1 MERTWTW
8 TLAAPRAD
16 AWSLLADTA
25 RFNEGA
31 GFPRHAIREEPQPD
45 GSVVYMADC
54 RIGHYRLRWED
65 IPVDWVSAE
74 RFTHV
79 RRFVNGPFRS
89 LAATLVI
96 ADSDGGCRV
105 DYTLDVRPRNLLGRA
120 LLALGFMRGSGK
132 TIAAQF
138 ESVRRHLADPAI
150 RPYAAQPAPRPPDAE
165 RRVSAAVAAIEA
177 TAFGHGLAARL
188 ADEVLTAQ
196 ENDVRRI
203 RPLALT
209 RRWAVA
215 PRAVIECC
223 LQAVRSGLL
232 ELRWDLLCPN
242 CRAAKVSSTGL
253 DALPHGA
260 HCASCNV
267 DYDRDFSRNVECSF
281 VPNPAIRPLDGGE
294 FCLFG
299 PMSTPHV
306 VIQQTLEA
314 GEERV
319 VAFDTMPGPYRV
331 RTLHPTGAS
340 EVDHAGGA
348 FPSVIGDGETVVAR
362 PPSRPGTVVLRN
374 TSARRL
380 ILVVE
385 SRAWV
390 ADALTADRLT
400 ALQAFRDLFSEA
412 VLRPG
417 DDVGIA
423 RIALLFTDLRGST
436 ALYARIGDA
445 KAYRRVRTHFAYL
458 AAAVREH
465 DGAIV
470 KTIGDAVMAAF
481 VDPAEALRAAIA
493 TQQNVAALNHGD
505 ETPLVIKLG
514 LHVGPCI
521 AVTLNGRLDYF
532 GTTVNLAARLQGQSH
547 GGDVVMSDE
556 LARDPAVAT
565 ILDRFETT
573 TEAAAIKGFAAT
585 VPFRRFAPAALAAGP
600 SIRLDEQVLG

>member
-1 MERTWTW
+1 
-8 TLAAPRAD
+8 
-16 AWSLLADTA
+16 
-25 RFNEGA
+25 
-31 GFPRHAIREEPQPD
+31 
-45 GSVVYMADC
+45 
-54 RIGHYRLRWED
+54 
-65 IPVDWVSAE
+65 
-74 RFTHV
+74 
-79 RRFVNGPFRS
+79 
-89 LAATLVI
+89 
-96 ADSDGGCRV
+96 
-105 DYTLDVRPRNLLGRA
+105 
-120 LLALGFMRGSGK
+120 
-132 TIAAQF
+132 
-138 ESVRRHLADPAI
+138 
-150 RPYAAQPAPRPPDAE
+150 
-165 RRVSAAVAAIEA
+165 
-177 TAFGHGLAARL
+177 
-188 ADEVLTAQ
+188 
-196 ENDVRRI
+196 
-203 RPLALT
+203 
-209 RRWAVA
+209 
-215 PRAVIECC
+215 
-223 LQAVRSGLL
+223 
-232 ELRWDLLCPN
+232 
-242 CRAAKVSSTGL
+242 
-253 DALPHGA
+253 
-260 HCASCNV
+260 
-267 DYDRDFSRNVECSF
+267 
-281 VPNPAIRPLDGGE
+281 
-294 FCLFG
+294 
-299 PMSTPHV
+299 
-306 VIQQTLEA
+306 
-314 GEERV
+314 
-319 VAFDTMPGPYRV
+319 
-331 RTLHPTGAS
+331 
-340 EVDHAGGA
+340 VDHAGGA

-573 TEAAAIKGFAAT
+573 PEAAAIKGFAAT